1 MRLEWGDRQCL
12 LLMGS
17 QPVWDGAMRRAIG
30 EGTMGWVSV
39 QQDERGI
46 AILTIDNAAKL
57 NTLNTAVM
65 NDLIAAAE
73 QLAADHTLRAVILRG
88 AGERAFVGGADINE
102 MAELQPGSAR
112 AFITLVHRSCDVFR
126 RLPVPVIA
134 RIQGYV
140 FGAGVELA
148 AACDMRVAST
158 DAQFGMPEVR
168 LGVPSVV
175 EAALLP
181 QLIGWGRTRQWLL
194 TGDRID
200 AVTASSWGLVET
212 VVPPDQL
219 DAAVE
224 RLVGSILTS
233 AANAVRLQKALISE
247 WEDLPMRQAIQRGI
261 ERFAEAWQSDEP
273 RLLMGEFVRQ
283 QRARRP

>member
-1 MRLEWGDRQCL
+1 
-12 LLMGS
+12 
-17 QPVWDGAMRRAIG
+17 V
-30 EGTMGWVSV
+30 
-39 QQDERGI
+39 
-46 AILTIDNAAKL
+46 LTIDNAAKL

-65 NDLIAAAE
+65 TDLIAAVE
-73 QLAADHTLRAVILRG
+73 QLAGDRTLRVVILRG
-88 AGERAFVGGADINE
+88 AGERAFIGGADINE
-102 MAELQPGSAR
+102 MAGLEPESAR

-134 RIQGYV
+134 GIQGYV
-140 FGAGVELA
+140 FGAGVEVA

-158 DAQFGMPEVR
+158 HAQFGMPEVR

-200 AVTASSWGLVET
+200 ATTAASWGLVET

-224 RLVGSILTS
+224 RLVASILAS
-233 AANAVRLQKALISE
+233 GANAVRLQKVLIAE
-247 WEDLPMRQAIQRGI
+247 WEDLPLPQAIQRGI
-261 ERFAEAWQSDEP
+261 ERFAEAWQNDEP

-283 QRARRP
+283 QQARRG

>member
-1 MRLEWGDRQCL
+1 
-12 LLMGS
+12 
-17 QPVWDGAMRRAIG
+17 
-30 EGTMGWVSV
+30 MGWVSV

-65 NDLIAAAE
+65 TDLIAAAE
-73 QLAADHTLRAVILRG
+73 QLAADRTLRAVILRG

-102 MAELQPGSAR
+102 MAGLQPGSAR

-224 RLVGSILTS
+224 RLVGSILAS
-233 AANAVRLQKALISE
+233 GANAVRLQKALISE